1 MQKDDFNPLEITFKE
16 IKRLKKDHDRMRVFL
31 EELYEFL
38 TQHKKSSR
46 VMNLVPT
53 LADILGK
60 EL

>member
-1 MQKDDFNPLEITFKE
+1 MKKDDLNQLEVTFKA
-16 IKRLKKDHDRMRVFL
+16 IKQLKKEHDKMRVFL

-46 VMNLVPT
+46 VINLVST